1 MYPTIEHHI
10 SLTIAPEKYVDA
22 CDLSQLYE
30 LQLLTGIRIRQLQNI
45 QNAKEPDKDNSL
57 DIANQKHQIYL
68 KQCKKEN

>member
-10 SLTIAPEKYVDA
+10 SLTIPPEKYIAA

-30 LQLLTGIRIRQLQNI
+30 LQIHLDIRIRQLQNI

-57 DIANQKHQIYL
+57 DIANQKHKIYL
-68 KQCKKEN
+68 NQCKKEN